1 LRVIEL
7 DESTVPALDAYL
19 RKGLYANLYL
29 VYDLQYER
37 KSRATFYIAE
47 EHGSIR
53 GVLLKYRG
61 YPHSLAVIL
70 GSDDAVRPLLDNVG
84 VEKMVLLATP
94 ELSKVLGEKFPNASK
109 SEVNI
114 MLLDGP
120 AANLIVRHNV
130 IRLGVDD
137 TRVFARSL
145 AYRVGENLEP
155 AEDDV
160 VEARRLLAANAAFGI
175 FDGDLLVSR
184 AISHVRLP
192 EGWAIGGILTDS
204 RYRGRGLATSITS
217 ALTQEALR
225 YTNRVVLFVR
235 ANNAPAIHIYE
246 KIGFRNIARRTWLD
260 TGNGTSP

>member
-7 DESTVPALDAYL
+7 AESTVPALDAYL
-19 RKGLYANLYL
+19 RTDLFANLYL
-29 VYDLQYER
+29 IYDLQYER
-37 KSRATFYIAE
+37 KSGASFHIAE

-53 GVLLKYRG
+53 GVLLRYRG
-61 YPHSLAVIL
+61 YPHPLAVVL
-70 GSDDAVRPLLDNVG
+70 GSDDAVHLLLDNVD
-84 VEKMVLLATP
+84 VERKVLLATP

-114 MLLDGP
+114 MLLNGP

-130 IRLGVDD
+130 SRLGADD
-137 TRVFARSL
+137 TCVFARSL
-145 AYRVGENLEP
+145 ADRVGENL
-155 AEDDV
+155 AEDDLA
-160 VEARRLLAANAAFGI
+160 EARRLLAANAAFGI
-175 FDGDLLVSR
+175 FDGDLLVSS

-192 EGWAIGGILTDS
+192 EGWAIGGIFTDQ
-204 RYRGRGLATSITS
+204 RYRGRGFAMSVTS

-235 ANNAPAIHIYE
+235 ADNAPAIHIYR